1 MLGLVYQRLIKS
13 NNLSN
18 EPRVRMFTAP
28 AVHKQTF
35 IKKNLCNATLC
46 ISAVISAR
54 FALQLKM
61 TVIESAILTGS
72 TFQKF
77 ILIGNF
83 RS

>member
-18 EPRVRMFTAP
+18 EPRVGMFIVP

-35 IKKNLCNATLC
+35 IKNLFNATLC

-72 TFQKF
+72 TF
-77 ILIGNF
+77 
-83 RS
+83 